1 MFLSA
6 SGSVTFWKESL
17 VALVVGSQLTTSFT
31 HCLFTAFL
39 TVRTLPRVASQSR
52 SLQAPCAFS
61 L

>member
-17 VALVVGSQLTTSFT
+17 VALGSQLTTSFT

-39 TVRTLPRVASQSR
+39 TVRTLPRLASQSR